1 MNRRVL
7 FFAANLAIVSLA
19 VLHLWDSYNVNRFAG
34 VGGPDEFRKQKIE
47 QLERMRTKLDHL
59 PEDVRER
66 EEAAIVEQIR
76 ELETGAKV
84 EELGEELR
92 RVK

>member
-1 MNRRVL
+1 MTRRVL
-7 FFAANLAIVSLA
+7 FIAANLSVVILA
-19 VLHLWDSYNVNRFAG
+19 VLHLWDSYNVNRFSG

-47 QLERMRTKLDHL
+47 QLERLRTKLGHL

-66 EEAAIVEQIR
+66 EEAAIAEQIR
-76 ELETGAKV
+76 ELETGAKAG
-84 EELGEELR
+84 ELGEELR

>member
-7 FFAANLAIVSLA
+7 FAAANIAVVSLA
-19 VLHLWDSYNVNRFAG
+19 ALHLWDAYQVNRFAG
-34 VGGPDEFRKQKIE
+34 VGGPDEYRKQKIE
-47 QLERMRTKLDHL
+47 QLDRMRTKLDHL

-66 EEAAIVEQIR
+66 EEAAIAEQIR
-76 ELETGAKV
+76 ELETGAAV
-84 EELGEELR
+84 NELGNELR

>member
-7 FFAANLAIVSLA
+7 FFAANLAVVSLA